1 MSVGVLRRS
10 RRWGGTGVAVVEGVR
25 SAMSLRRSV
34 GISAPR
40 ATPRAYSCGVLESH
54 DLEVDEESYQR
65 GLQDGRAARARA
77 RELGAESDCES
88 NAQPSAGSRGQR
100 EAYLRGY
107 RAGLSD

>member
-1 MSVGVLRRS
+1 
-10 RRWGGTGVAVVEGVR
+10 
-25 SAMSLRRSV
+25 MSLQRSV

-77 RELGAESDCES
+77 RELGAES

-100 EAYLRGY
+100 EAYRRGY